1 MKQFSILKQIRYM
14 RAILWR
20 QHKSSIVLSIV
31 ATVIFGILI
40 YILNKQFYD
49 IGFWDK
55 FLFKQSVF
63 SWFCEYTDPKK
74 LIRQPINTFTNFV
87 YMVNAVYFLN
97 RGLNDFVK
105 KNPYNLITAHS
116 FYSFTLSA
124 ISLYTFCGSTFYHSS
139 LIESASK
146 IDFSAVYSVSLFPL
160 MYFTHRIFLTIV
172 NLPTNTI
179 HKKGLIFL
187 LSTFTLIYLLLT
199 FVFTMKYIHE
209 IVLVFIVLTG
219 VFGFILEKIDKG
231 KTNKLYLILMVITI
245 SIAVIFFKL
254 DIEKIFCNPDS
265 YFQPHSIWHLFNGFA
280 VFYFY
285 LYIRSENYIPDQ
297 DKKAMA
303 LKKEHLN

>member
-1 MKQFSILKQIRYM
+1 M
-14 RAILWR
+14 RAVLWR
-20 QHKSSIVLSIV
+20 QHRTSIILSMI
-31 ATVIFGILI
+31 ATLVFGILI
-40 YILNKQFYD
+40 SLLNHLYYD

-87 YMVNAVYFLN
+87 YMVNAVYFFN
-97 RGLNDFVK
+97 RGWNDVIK

-124 ISLYTFCGSTFYHSS
+124 ISFYTFCGSTLYHSS

-160 MYFTHRIFLTIV
+160 MYFTHRIFLMIAK
-172 NLPTNTI
+172 LPTYTV
-179 HKKGLIFL
+179 HRKGLIFL
-187 LSTFTLIYLLLT
+187 LSTFTIIYLLLT
-199 FVFTMKYIHE
+199 FVFTMEYIHE
-209 IVLVFIVLTG
+209 IVLLFIVLTG
-219 VFGFILEKIDKG
+219 VFGFILEKADKG

-245 SIAVIFFKL
+245 SIAVTFFKF

-265 YFQPHSIWHLFNGFA
+265 YFQPHSIWHLFNGLA

-285 LYIRSENYIPDQ
+285 LYIRSENYKPHH
-297 DKKAMA
+297 DKKVMA
-303 LKKEHLN
+303 LKAEHLHHN